1 VSTPKKPT
9 PPTTLTDLAAPGA
22 PKPPPAQPQGP
33 AIALGEL
40 LAGLG
45 VEVTGAAAD
54 AQIRSLSVDSRTVT
68 PGALF
73 AAFRGEKDDGAR
85 FAPAAEEKGAAAILC
100 DRPLPTRTAASI
112 VAADPRRVFAI
123 AAARFHGEPS
133 AQLKLLGVT
142 GTNGKTTTTYL
153 VEQLAAALGERA
165 GLLGTVEQR
174 WPGFSAKA
182 SHTTPESHDLQA
194 ALAQMAK
201 ARVEV
206 AAIEV
211 SSHALSQR
219 RADGCRFAA
228 AAFTNLTRDHLDYH
242 RTLDAY
248 FDAKARLFRTLLPAH
263 APAVLNLDDDRCNA
277 LAAELSSAGHKVI
290 GFTTRGARPPRG
302 ASLLAAEGLV
312 SSLSGLSFTLRAERA
327 SLHYGAPDA
336 PAQRYPVQSPLIG
349 AHNAENLLAAFGL
362 LTGGAHA
369 PLNLLTRLTA
379 SATGAPGRMERVP
392 DPAGRVVL
400 VDYAHTDDAL
410 SRVLEAVGEPAR
422 AAGARVLCVFGCGG
436 DRDAGKRPLM
446 GRAAG
451 ARSHLTVA
459 TSDNP
464 RTEDPLAILAQVEAG
479 LAETG
484 GKKITREQAQAGE
497 AGHLVIP
504 DRRAAIEAALSCAR
518 RGDVVVI
525 AGKGH
530 EAVQIVG
537 QEARPFDDRLEAA
550 AALER
555 LAASAEKAAP

>member
-1 VSTPKKPT
+1 MSTPKKPT
-9 PPTTLTDLAAPGA
+9 TLTDLDAPETPKA
-22 PKPPPAQPQGP
+22 PETPSGGP
-33 AIALGEL
+33 GIALGEL

-45 VEVTGAAAD
+45 VEVSGPAAD
-54 AQIRSLSVDSRTVT
+54 AQIRSLAVDSRAVK

-153 VEQLAAALGERA
+153 VEQLATALGERV

-201 ARVEV
+201 ARVDV
-206 AAIEV
+206 AVIEV
-211 SSHALSQR
+211 SSHALAQR

-248 FDAKARLFRTLLPAH
+248 FEAKARLFRTLLPAS
-263 APAVLNLDDDRCNA
+263 APAVLNLDDDRCSA
-277 LAAELSSAGHKVI
+277 LAAELASAGHRVI
-290 GFTTRGARPPRG
+290 GFTTRDARPPRG

-312 SSLSGLSFTLRAERA
+312 SSLAGLSFTLRAERA
-327 SLHYGAPDA
+327 SQHYGAPDA
-336 PAQRYPVQSPLIG
+336 PAQRYAVQSPLIG
-349 AHNAENLLAAFGL
+349 AHNAENLMAAFGL

-392 DPAGRVVL
+392 DAAGRVVL

-410 SRVLEAVGEPAR
+410 SRVLAAVGESAR
-422 AAGARVLCVFGCGG
+422 AVGARVISVFGCGG

-446 GRAAG
+446 GRAA
-451 ARSHLTVA
+451 AVRSHLTVA

-464 RTEDPLAILAQVEAG
+464 RNEDPLAILAQVEAG
-479 LAETG
+479 LAGTG
-484 GKKITREQAQAGE
+484 AKKLSCEQAQAGTP
-497 AGHLVIP
+497 GYLVIA

-530 EAVQIVG
+530 EAAQVVG
-537 QEARPFDDRLEAA
+537 QEQRPFDDRLEAA
-550 AALER
+550 AALAR
-555 LAASAEKAAP
+555 LAGVKQ

>member
-1 VSTPKKPT
+1 VTTPKK
-9 PPTTLTDLAAPGA
+9 PTTLTDLSAPGA
-22 PKPPPAQPQGP
+22 PKAPPEAPGIP
-33 AIALGEL
+33 LGEL

-54 AQIRSLSVDSRTVT
+54 AQIRSLSVDSRTVK

-73 AAFRGEKDDGAR
+73 AAFRGEKDDGAK

-112 VAADPRRVFAI
+112 VASDPRRVFAI

-201 ARVEV
+201 ARVDV

-248 FDAKARLFRTLLPAH
+248 FEAKARLFRTLLPDS
-263 APAVLNLDDDRCNA
+263 APAVLNLDDDRCSA
-277 LAAELSSAGHKVI
+277 LAAELASAGHKVI

-312 SSLSGLSFTLRAERA
+312 SSLAGLSFTLRAERA

-336 PAQRYPVQSPLIG
+336 PAQRYPVLSPLIG

-379 SATGAPGRMERVP
+379 TATGAPGRLERVP

-410 SRVLEAVGEPAR
+410 SRVLDAVGEPAR
-422 AAGARVLCVFGCGG
+422 AAGARVICVFGCGG

-451 ARSHLTVA
+451 ARAHLTVA

-484 GKKITREQAQAGE
+484 GKKLDAAQAK
-497 AGHLVIP
+497 AGAAGYLVLA

-518 RGDVVVI
+518 PGDVVLI

-530 EAVQIVG
+530 EAVQLVG
-537 QEARPFDDRLEAA
+537 KEQRPFDDRLEAA
-550 AALER
+550 AALAR
-555 LAASAEKAAP
+555 LAAPAVAVKQ